1 MNTSRVVVNVT
12 IGGLLVLL
20 LAAAGG
26 YADGVTLRYKF
37 VPQQQIAYQ
46 LWASGTGN
54 VSFSGIPMAG
64 EDQLIREQLQAQFN
78 ANISLNLD
86 VKSVDEQGN
95 GVVSLSVSELR
106 MQGQAM
112 GESGHLVVNL
122 DEGTVEVNGE
132 VAQIPPQG
140 LSQIQ
145 GLLEQI
151 QITISPQ
158 GKVLDIAGLPQLP
171 PSEQTGITVP
181 WQDTESWQELL
192 ASIPAA
198 LPEGPVA
205 VGDSWEA
212 AMPIPM
218 PGIDV
223 AELPEFAVECTLKKI
238 GEVDGHRVADIGYY
252 GSMEV
257 ADLVCPL
264 PGPPGG
270 GAGPPQ
276 FNLNLE
282 AIEEG
287 NAYFDLET
295 GQVHSARG
303 NILINIGVEVPLP
316 EEAAQFFDVLPG
328 VQINLRIHFV
338 LSPSE

>member
-1 MNTSRVVVNVT
+1 MV
-12 IGGLLVLL
+12 LLVLL
-20 LAAAGG
+20 LAATGG

-37 VPQQQIAYQ
+37 VPQQQIGYQ

-64 EDQLIREQLQAQFN
+64 EDQLIPEQLQAQFN
-78 ANISLNLD
+78 ANISLSLN

-95 GVVSLSVSELR
+95 GVVSLSVGELR

-122 DEGTVEVNGE
+122 NEGTVEVNGE
-132 VAQIPPQG
+132 AEQIPPQG

-151 QITISPQ
+151 QITISPR

-171 PSEQTGITVP
+171 PSEETGITLP

-192 ASIPAA
+192 NSIPAA

-212 AMPIPM
+212 AMPIPL

-257 ADLVCPL
+257 ADLVCQP
-264 PGPPGG
+264 PGPPRGD
-270 GAGPPQ
+270 AGPPQ

-282 AIEEG
+282 VIEEG
-287 NAYFDLET
+287 NAYFDLDA
-295 GQVHSARG
+295 GQIYKQRG
-303 NILINIGVEVPLP
+303 NIFINIGFEVPLP
-316 EEAAQFFDVLPG
+316 EEATQFFDVLPG

>member
-64 EDQLIREQLQAQFN
+64 EGQQIPEQLQAQFN
-78 ANISLNLD
+78 ANISLSLD

-95 GVVSLSVSELR
+95 GVVSLSVGELR
-106 MQGQAM
+106 MQGQARDQ
-112 GESGHLVVNL
+112 SGHLVVNL
-122 DEGTVEVNGE
+122 EEGTVEVNGE
-132 VAQIPPQG
+132 VEQIPSAELAQM
-140 LSQIQ
+140 Q

-158 GKVLDIAGLPQLP
+158 GKVLAISGLPQLP
-171 PSEQTGITVP
+171 PSEQTGITLP

-192 ASIPAA
+192 DSIPAA

-212 AMPIPM
+212 AMPIPL

-238 GEVDGHRVADIGYY
+238 GEIDGHRVADIGYD
-252 GSMEV
+252 GSIEV
-257 ADLVCPL
+257 ADLVCQP
-264 PGPPGG
+264 PGPPGEG
-270 GAGPPQ
+270 EGPLS

-282 AIEEG
+282 VIEEG
-287 NAYFDLET
+287 DAYFDLDA
-295 GQVHSARG
+295 GQIYKQRG
-303 NILINIGVEVPLP
+303 NIFINASIEVSLP
-316 EEAAQFFDVLPG
+316 EEAAQFFDTAPG
-328 VQINLRIHFV
+328 AQINLRIHFM